1 MRRRWYLLVVGA
13 LVFTV
18 SCSSG
23 GEASAAP
30 GACSAGE
37 GGRGVGIYRPSP
49 PEDLLQWA
57 GFKDVG
63 KLEVIGADEE
73 CGLDASARLAL
84 RGDPAAIDAALLAA
98 DFAKPPTPGLSVF
111 ETPLDGIDLQSLS
124 DVVSFE
130 QQSWENNAGEHL
142 VRKYVRGTQ
151 ADGQAVLHVW
161 AFTT

>member
-1 MRRRWYLLVVGA
+1 MRRRWYVLVVGA
-13 LVFTV
+13 LLLMV

-23 GEASAAP
+23 GEASDAP

-37 GGRGVGIYRPSP
+37 DGRGVGIYKPSP

-57 GFKDVG
+57 GFKDIG

-84 RGDPAAIDAALLAA
+84 RGDASAIGAALEAA
-98 DFAKPPTPGLSVF
+98 EFTKPPTPGLSVF
-111 ETPLDGIDLQSLS
+111 QTPLDGVDLQSLS
-124 DVVSFE
+124 NVVSSE
-130 QQSWENNAGEHL
+130 QQRWQNSAGEQL
-142 VRKYVRGTQ
+142 VRMYVRGAQT
-151 ADGQAVLHVW
+151 DGHEVLHVW

>member
-1 MRRRWYLLVVGA
+1 MRRRWYLLVAGA

-23 GEASAAP
+23 GEASDAP
-30 GACSAGE
+30 GACSAAE
-37 GGRGVGIYRPSP
+37 GGRGVGIYEPSP
-49 PEDLLQWA
+49 PEDLLQWV

-84 RGDPAAIDAALLAA
+84 RGDPAAIDAALAAA

-111 ETPLDGIDLQSLS
+111 QTPLDGVDLQSLT
-124 DVVSFE
+124 DVVSSE
-130 QQSWENNAGEHL
+130 QQTWENSAGERL
-142 VRKYVRGTQ
+142 VRMYVRGTQ
-151 ADGQAVLHVW
+151 ADGQGVLHVW